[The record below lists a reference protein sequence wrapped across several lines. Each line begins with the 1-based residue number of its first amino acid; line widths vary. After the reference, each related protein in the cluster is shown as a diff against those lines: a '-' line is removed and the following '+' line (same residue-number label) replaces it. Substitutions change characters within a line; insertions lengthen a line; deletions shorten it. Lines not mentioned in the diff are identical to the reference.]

1 MLLKHTKSPLLSFI
15 AVLPLVIIYESVMFF
30 RFQSESLTIRNGAD
44 ILLKRLL
51 SEIGFYG
58 LEAGIVLF
66 LIVFIMVK
74 WLHNIHFDEQE
85 LKFASLPVMIGEG
98 LLYALLI
105 FYILI
110 HLNMKYTPVSS
121 QDHALN
127 IAYSCGAGVYEE
139 LVFRAVLMYG
149 LYLMI
154 NSIGKNEWLGW
165 TSAILISTGI
175 FVTLHYIGEF
185 KYPFEW
191 HTFLVRSAVS
201 LILSGIF
208 LFRGFAVAAYTH
220 TFYNLS
226 LIYLGGI
233 VS

>member
-1 MLLKHTKSPLLSFI
+1 MLLKHSKSPLLSFI
-15 AVLPLVIIYESVMFF
+15 AVIPLVLIYEGVMFI
-30 RFQSESLTIRNGAD
+30 RFQSDSEGIRNGAD
-44 ILLKRLL
+44 ILIKRLL

-58 LEAGIVLF
+58 IEAGIVLF

-74 WLHNIHFDEQE
+74 WLHNIHFDESDINYGAVP
-85 LKFASLPVMIGEG
+85 LMIGEG
-98 LLYALLI
+98 LIYALVI

-110 HLNMKYTPVSS
+110 QLDISYTHVNRA
-121 QDHALN
+121 DHALN

-149 LYLMI
+149 LYLMLRTFNNI
-154 NSIGKNEWLGW
+154 EWLSW

-175 FVTLHYIGEF
+175 FVSLHYIGEF
-185 KYPFEW
+185 RYPFEW
-191 HTFLVRSAVS
+191 HTFMVRFAVS
-201 LILSGIF
+201 LLLSLIF

-220 TFYNLS
+220 AFYNLS

-233 VS
+233 IL

>member
-1 MLLKHTKSPLLSFI
+1 MPLKHTKSPLLSFI
-15 AVLPLVIIYESVMFF
+15 AVIPLVIIYESVMFI
-30 RFQSESLTIRNGAD
+30 RYHSESVAIRNGAD

-66 LIVFIMVK
+66 LMVFILVK
-74 WLHNIHFDEQE
+74 WLHNIHFNEHE
-85 LKFASLPVMIGEG
+85 LKLVSIPVMAGEG
-98 LLYALLI
+98 LIYALLI

-110 HLNMKYTPVSS
+110 HLNMSYAPVNSS
-121 QDHALN
+121 DHALN

-139 LVFRAVLMYG
+139 LVFRAIIMYG

-154 NSIGKNEWLGW
+154 QSLGKNEWLSW
-165 TSAILISTGI
+165 VSAILISTAV
-175 FVTLHYIGEF
+175 FVTLHYVGEF
-185 KYPFEW
+185 KYAFEW
-191 HTFLVRSAVS
+191 HSFWVRFAVS
-201 LILSGIF
+201 VILSLVF

-226 LIYLGGI
+226 LIYLGGLI
-233 VS
+233 P